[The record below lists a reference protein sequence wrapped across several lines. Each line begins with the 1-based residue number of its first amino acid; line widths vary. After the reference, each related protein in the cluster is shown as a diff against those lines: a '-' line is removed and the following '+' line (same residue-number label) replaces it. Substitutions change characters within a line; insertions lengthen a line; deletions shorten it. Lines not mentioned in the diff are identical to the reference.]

1 MIPIKV
7 RSAILTWIK
16 AWLRPSL
23 HSGAKQEVNMSFLAR
38 LILAVAGAIAA
49 VFIAREAP
57 SLGILQAFVGM
68 LLIVAVVGA
77 LALRR

>member
-1 MIPIKV
+1 
-7 RSAILTWIK
+7 
-16 AWLRPSL
+16 
-23 HSGAKQEVNMSFLAR
+23 MSFLAR

-49 VFIAREAP
+49 VFVAREAP
-57 SLGILQAFVGM
+57 SFGILQAFIGM